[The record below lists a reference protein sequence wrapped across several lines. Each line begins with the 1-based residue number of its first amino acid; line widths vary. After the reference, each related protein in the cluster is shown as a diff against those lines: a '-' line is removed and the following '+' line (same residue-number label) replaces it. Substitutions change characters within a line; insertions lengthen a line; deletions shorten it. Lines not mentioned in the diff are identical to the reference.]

1 MPSMTFSVE
10 TLTVYCNHERG
21 LYLRE
26 LVNRLWLYLI
36 RYKIK
41 LSTNLNR
48 TIWGSD
54 FYIF

>member
-26 LVNRLWLYLI
+26 LVNWFWLYLI
-36 RYKIK
+36 RYKIEP
-41 LSTNLNR
+41 STNLNR